1 MTDAT
6 MIKGWATRSG
16 ADLCGIA
23 GLDRFER
30 APAGFHPRDILP
42 EARSV
47 IAFARRVPDTVF
59 RIASK
64 VPYTHTEAVVLA
76 EVERIALALVRDLEE
91 AGHLAVPVPSEPY
104 EAWDAE
110 SRTGRG
116 ILSLKHAAH
125 LAGLGAI
132 TRNHLLT
139 NRRFGNRLKLGAVLT
154 DAPLEADPV
163 DLEPRCPA
171 RCDLCRA
178 GCPSQAIQ
186 DDTVIQ
192 KRCRSLS
199 GVNAKGYFIYGCHA
213 CRSRCPHSKGATTAL
228 SGTASHS

>member
-1 MTDAT
+1 MTDTT
-6 MIKGWATRSG
+6 MIKAWAAQSG

-23 GLDRFER
+23 GLDRFDR

-42 EARSV
+42 ETRSV
-47 IAFARRVPDTVF
+47 IVFARRVPDTVF

-64 VPYTHTEAVVLA
+64 VPYTHTEAVVLG
-76 EVERIALALVRDLEE
+76 EVERIALTLVRDLEE

-110 SRTGRG
+110 TQTGRG

-139 NRRFGNRLKLGAVLT
+139 NRRYGNRLKLGAVLT

-163 DLEPRCPA
+163 DPDPRCPPG
-171 RCDLCRA
+171 CDLCRA
-178 GCPSQAIQ
+178 GCPVQAIQ
-186 DDTVIQ
+186 DDSVLQ
-192 KRCRSLS
+192 KRCRSRA
-199 GVNAKGYFIYGCHA
+199 GVNAKGYFLYQCHA
-213 CRSRCPHSKGATTAL
+213 CRSLCPRSNGMR
-228 SGTASHS
+228 